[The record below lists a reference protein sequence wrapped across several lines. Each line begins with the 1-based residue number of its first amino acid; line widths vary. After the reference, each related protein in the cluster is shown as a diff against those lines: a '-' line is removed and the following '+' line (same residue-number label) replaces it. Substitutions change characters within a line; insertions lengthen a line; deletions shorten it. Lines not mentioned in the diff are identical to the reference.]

1 MKILKCTI
9 DDVEKLAELNKQLI
23 EDEKSDNKMNLDEL
37 KERMKSFLES
47 DYCAYY
53 FMEDEN
59 ILGYALVNTN
69 VSPVYMR
76 QFLIDRS
83 FRRKHFGKQAV
94 DLLIQELK
102 TDSLDIEVLSW
113 NEAGIKFWENCGFI
127 ERSIY
132 MRLSKQ
138 IRI

>member
-83 FRRKHFGKQAV
+83 FR
-94 DLLIQELK
+94 
-102 TDSLDIEVLSW
+102 
-113 NEAGIKFWENCGFI
+113 
-127 ERSIY
+127 
-132 MRLSKQ
+132 
-138 IRI
+138 